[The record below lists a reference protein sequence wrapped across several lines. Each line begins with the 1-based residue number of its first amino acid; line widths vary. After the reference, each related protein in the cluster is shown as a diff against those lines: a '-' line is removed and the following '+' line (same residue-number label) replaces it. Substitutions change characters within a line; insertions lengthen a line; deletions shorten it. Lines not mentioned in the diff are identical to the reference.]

1 MTLQELY
8 SRMGGDYDQAI
19 SVLRVDKLVDKH
31 IRKFARN
38 GVVEELL
45 EAGKTL
51 EPGRMF
57 EAAHAAKG
65 VCGNLGLREMAEVSS
80 DIAEEFRPGHP
91 RRMTDDEVRERLNRV
106 ETLLRGTLEGI
117 SQYEAG

>member
-8 SRMGGDYDQAI
+8 SRVSGDYNQAI
-19 SVLRVDKLVDKH
+19 SVLRVEKLVDKH
-31 IRKFARN
+31 IRKFSRN

-45 EAGKTL
+45 EAGKTM

-65 VCGNLGLREMAEVSS
+65 VCGNLGLSELAGIAS

-91 RRMTDDEVRERLNRV
+91 RRMTDDEVRERLGRA
-106 ETLLRGTLEGI
+106 EALLQDTLEGI
-117 SQYEAG
+117 RQYEAG